1 MFAAEEAARWECC
14 PSTTATKLLTPM
26 ATTEQ
31 CSSEINYRLIFSHL
45 LQIQSSVW
53 KQIIAKAQFTCL
65 RPGLGISC
73 TCSTLFS
80 ILWGCAL
87 SPIKAHTRE
96 IASSAGMAV
105 LTTTH
110 THTRACARSYKMEV
124 LSWRYKAKARAITS
138 SSQGSQEPLLPGLSA
153 GHPQFSGCPFRHSVH
168 KLKSQISSLNCLSL
182 NPHFQLITMSFQFHC
197 LIIITGVYPPTF
209 NFLIQATTIVLL
221 DYYKNLITDPPLF
234 RLFPYSCHRDLFR
247 MHVCESIITPVLND
261 FINLLG

>member
-1 MFAAEEAARWECC
+1 MFAAGEAAWWECC

-31 CSSEINYRLIFSHL
+31 CTSEINYTLIFSHL

-73 TCSTLFS
+73 IWSTLFS

-96 IASSAGMAV
+96 IASSAGMAA
-105 LTTTH
+105 LTTTD
-110 THTRACARSYKMEV
+110 THTYTRARAHSYKMEV
-124 LSWRYKAKARAITS
+124 LSWRYKAKARAVTS

-153 GHPQFSGCPFRHSVH
+153 GHPQFSGWPFQAS
-168 KLKSQISSLNCLSL
+168 SAQAQI
-182 NPHFQLITMSFQFHC
+182 PD
-197 LIIITGVYPPTF
+197 II
-209 NFLIQATTIVLL
+209 LEL
-221 DYYKNLITDPPLF
+221 PL
-234 RLFPYSCHRDLFR
+234 P
-247 MHVCESIITPVLND
+247 
-261 FINLLG
+261 